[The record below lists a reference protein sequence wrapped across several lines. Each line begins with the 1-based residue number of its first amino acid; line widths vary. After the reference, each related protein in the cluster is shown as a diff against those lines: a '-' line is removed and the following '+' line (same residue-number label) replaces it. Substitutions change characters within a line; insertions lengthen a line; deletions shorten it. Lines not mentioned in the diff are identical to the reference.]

1 MYLHTLVCFFFFLYT
16 DNWIFILSEPHD
28 SLFPPPAFGIN
39 SILYQRGIYPP
50 ETFSRVTHYD
60 MSLQLSTDPKLKNYL
75 TNVVSQLKGSS
86 GGLLSLSLEWL
97 PFVLST
103 IVLPQGIFTATGI
116 WPCRDNNKEILI
128 EPGPYLCPHLTC
140 THKCDTISHTIAF
153 YHSWIA
159 LYQCSTLATL
169 LSSSLLPFE
178 IGMLAKQSTSW
189 RRVK

>member
-1 MYLHTLVCFFFFLYT
+1 MSILFWYLCLFFHT
-16 DNWIFILSEPHD
+16 DNWIFILSEPLD

-75 TNVVSQLKGSS
+75 TNVVSQLKGNP

-97 PFVLST
+97 PFVLFT
-103 IVLPQGIFTATGI
+103 IVLPKGIFTAICI
-116 WPCRDNNKEILI
+116 WPCKDNNTEILT

-140 THKCDTISHTIAF
+140 NHKWDTISHTTAF
-153 YHSWIA
+153 CHSLIA
-159 LYQCSTLATL
+159 LY
-169 LSSSLLPFE
+169 
-178 IGMLAKQSTSW
+178 
-189 RRVK
+189 

>member
-1 MYLHTLVCFFFFLYT
+1 MYLHTLVCFFFFYIPTTEFSSCLNRLIHFFHHQHLAST
-16 DNWIFILSEPHD
+16 ASCTSAASIPQRHSAESPTMTWAFN
-28 SLFPPPAFGIN
+28 FPPIPNWRTTSPTSCLN
-39 SILYQRGIYPP
+39 SKVVPVDCFPYP
-50 ETFSRVTHYD
+50 
-60 MSLQLSTDPKLKNYL
+60 
-75 TNVVSQLKGSS
+75 
-86 GGLLSLSLEWL
+86 LEWL
-97 PFVLST
+97 PVVLST